1 MEIISYIFGKIV
13 DYLPAFI
20 QSRMFPSKKVAR
32 QIEIRLMGENYISL
46 NLGASVPYID
56 LYFEIINHSYLS
68 LVLDRLL
75 IDFWFGQ
82 PTFQGAVLK
91 RYVVPASNTVKN
103 IFYKQSLSVAQ
114 QKQIEQYSNSTLASG
129 QIHIY
134 LTAYFE
140 SKAGVIEVQS
150 TIERNKI

>member
-1 MEIISYIFGKIV
+1 
-13 DYLPAFI
+13 
-20 QSRMFPSKKVAR
+20 
-32 QIEIRLMGENYISL
+32 MGENSISP
-46 NLGASVPYID
+46 NLGASVPCID

-82 PTFQGAVLK
+82 PTFQGVVLK
-91 RYVVPASNTVKN
+91 RYAVPANNTVKN
-103 IFYKQSLSVAQ
+103 ISCKQSLSIAQ
-114 QKQIEQYSNSTLASG
+114 QKQIEQYSNSSTASG

-140 SKAGVIEVQS
+140 TKAGMIEVQS
-150 TIERNKI
+150 TIERNKM

>member
-1 MEIISYIFGKIV
+1 
-13 DYLPAFI
+13 
-20 QSRMFPSKKVAR
+20 MFPSKKVAR